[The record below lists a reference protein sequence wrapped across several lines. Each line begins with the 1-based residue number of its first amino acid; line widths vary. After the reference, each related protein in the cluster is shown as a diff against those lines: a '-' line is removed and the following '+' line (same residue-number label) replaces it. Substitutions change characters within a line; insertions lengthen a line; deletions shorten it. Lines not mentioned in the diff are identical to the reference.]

1 MTAVTTPPAYDT
13 PALDIYDNVWDSIR
27 HWVETAPD
35 LPAIDQ
41 DGTVW
46 SYGRLGQAVEILTD
60 FLTAHE
66 VASGDRVL
74 FVMENSVGAIAGM
87 LAAMRLG
94 AWAIP
99 LNARLS
105 VREIDEIR
113 NHAGPRVTLYTTG
126 VSKDALA
133 HAERHGA
140 REAPSLQ
147 GVGLLYAPADTV
159 AHRMPAFGPP
169 RDRVAALIYTS
180 GTTGNP
186 KGVMLTHGNLLFI
199 AGRSSQA
206 RLTTPADKVYA
217 VLPISHV
224 FGLASVFLGNMY
236 RGAQLKLVSRFV
248 PAEAARSLAEDGIT
262 TFHGVPAMF
271 SHLVSLAANSGQ
283 PIRAPKLR
291 YMSVGGAPLDLS
303 LKQRVEA
310 MFGVPLNNGYGLTES
325 APTVCMTMI
334 GDKRTDDTVGT
345 LLDGVEVRMVDPASG
360 KEVPPG
366 GIGEMWVKGGLVMKG
381 YFRDPLR
388 TAEVLTP
395 DHWLKTGDL
404 ARMEPDGSLY
414 IVGRLKELIIRSGFN
429 VYPSEV
435 EGVITSHPD
444 VAMAV
449 VVGRSR
455 DGNEEVVAF
464 VQPIPGRSVTAEA
477 LDEFVSDRLAP
488 YKHPTQYLIRD
499 TLPATPTGKILRH
512 QLQQEAIGL

>member
-1 MTAVTTPPAYDT
+1 MRPTHADT
-13 PALDIYDNVWDSIR
+13 PALDIYDNVWGSIR

-41 DGTVW
+41 EGTVW
-46 SYGRLGQAVEILTD
+46 SYGQLGQAVDRLTY
-60 FLTAHE
+60 FLGAHD
-66 VASGDRVL
+66 VAAGDRVL
-74 FVMENSVGAIAGM
+74 FVMENSIGAIAGM

-113 NHAGPRVTLYTTG
+113 KHAGPRLTLYTTD

-140 REAPSLQ
+140 REAPSLKEA
-147 GVGLLYAPADTV
+147 GLLYAPADTV

-236 RGAQLKLVSRFV
+236 RGAQLKLVSRFA

-271 SHLVSLAANSGQ
+271 SHLVSLAASTGQ
-283 PIRAPKLR
+283 PVRAPKLR

-303 LKQRVEA
+303 LKQRVES
-310 MFGVPLNNGYGLTES
+310 MFGIPLNNGYGLTEN

-334 GDKRTDDTVGT
+334 GKERDDDSVGT

-360 KEVPPG
+360 KDVPTG
-366 GIGEMWVKGGLVMKG
+366 GVGEMWVKGGLVMKG
-381 YFRDPLR
+381 YFRDPVR

-404 ARMEPDGSLY
+404 ARMEEDGSLY

-477 LDEFVSDRLAP
+477 LDAFVSDRLAP
-488 YKHPTQYLIRD
+488 YKHPSQYLIRD

-512 QLQQEAIGL
+512 QLQQEATGL